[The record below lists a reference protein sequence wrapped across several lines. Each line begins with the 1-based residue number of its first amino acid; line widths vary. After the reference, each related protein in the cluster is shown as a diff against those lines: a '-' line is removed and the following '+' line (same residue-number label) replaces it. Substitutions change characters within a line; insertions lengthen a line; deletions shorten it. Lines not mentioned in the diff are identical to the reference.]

1 MTTPDETAVTVEEPT
16 LARTLPG
23 VRGAAKAKV
32 AMRATPLVAAAYVGS
47 LTGIWAEAIIRLIF
61 TYFPNVPNVYNL
73 WPNTAGGRDG
83 DIAAMWVT
91 MLVLVAAS
99 FVLAH
104 YLFRGHAS
112 VGLVRT
118 WTIILIVSAI
128 IAPLIGEIGTPI
140 GI

>member
-1 MTTPDETAVTVEEPT
+1 MTTPDEPAITVDDPT
-16 LARTLPG
+16 RDQPIVVAQQATK
-23 VRGAAKAKV
+23 AKA
-32 AMRATPLVAAAYVGS
+32 ATRATPLVAAAYVGS

-61 TYFPNVPNVYNL
+61 TYFPNVPNTYNL

-91 MLVLVAAS
+91 MLVLVAVS
-99 FVLAH
+99 FVLAR
-104 YLFRGHAS
+104 YVFRGRAS

-128 IAPLIGEIGTPI
+128 IAPLLGEIGTPI

>member
-1 MTTPDETAVTVEEPT
+1 MTTPLAARPVTSPKADTNGPT
-16 LARTLPG
+16 R
-23 VRGAAKAKV
+23 V
-32 AMRATPLVAAAYVGS
+32 TPLVAAAYVGS
-47 LTGIWAEAIIRLIF
+47 LTGIWAEALLRLIF
-61 TYFPNVPNVYNL
+61 TWFPNVPNSYNL

-91 MLVLVAAS
+91 MIILVALS
-99 FVLAH
+99 FLLAR
-104 YLFRGHAS
+104 YLFRGRAS
-112 VGLVRT
+112 VGLLRT